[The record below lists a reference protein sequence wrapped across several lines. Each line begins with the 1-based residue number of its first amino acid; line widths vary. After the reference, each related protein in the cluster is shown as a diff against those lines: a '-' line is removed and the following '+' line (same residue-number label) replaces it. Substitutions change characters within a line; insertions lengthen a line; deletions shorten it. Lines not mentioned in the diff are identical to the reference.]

1 MAFMTKMILV
11 RHCQAEGNLKRFF
24 QGRIDTDITELG
36 AKQTA
41 QTAALLSNEPIDVIY
56 SSPKLRAMKTASGI
70 NIYHEVGII
79 TDERLVEINAG
90 EWEGV
95 LLTDIERLY
104 PVQWGKWKN
113 EPSAFHAPGGESM
126 RDVYDRVK
134 SALLDIASENRGKT
148 VCVVSHGCAIMNM
161 MCFLHGLGVE
171 DIGKITLGP
180 NASVNAAVFDDELVP
195 KVLFEGYAEHLQEGN
210 REFF

>member
-1 MAFMTKMILV
+1 MTRMILV

-24 QGRIDTDITELG
+24 QGRIDTDITPLG

-41 QTAALLSNEPIDVIY
+41 QTAELLSNEPIDVIY
-56 SSPKLRAMKTASGI
+56 SSPKLRAMKTAQGI

-79 TDERLVEINAG
+79 TDDRLVEINAG

-104 PVQWGKWKN
+104 PEQYGNWKN
-113 EPSAFHAPGGESM
+113 EPSVFHAPGGESM
-126 RDVYDRVK
+126 KEVYDRVRQ
-134 SALLDIASENRGKT
+134 ALIDIADKNRGKT

-161 MCFLHGLGVE
+161 MCFLHRLGVE
-171 DIGKITLGP
+171 DIKQITLGP
-180 NASVNAAVFDDELVP
+180 NASVNVAVFDDELVP
-195 KVLFEGYAEHLQEGN
+195 EVIIDGYAEHLQEGYSTN
-210 REFF
+210 F